1 MDDMK
6 APKFKA
12 VKTSEG
18 WRLNVPAALSPHGKR
33 SRRFFASRDE
43 AEGFAS
49 RLRSQL
55 AQHGNGARI
64 LPPAQADAAL
74 RAFAMLGEDSKP
86 ENLLDAVRDYVNRR
100 NTRLASVP
108 FEDAFKQFADAQ
120 PRSASYAQSLRQFQA
135 RLDVLH
141 GRMLSDITARDIEDA
156 MADFPPTVFNYG
168 LRILGGL
175 FNYGRKR
182 DLCAT
187 NPIEKLDRK
196 KLPPKEVEIYSSAQ
210 VAALLDAADPSL
222 IPWLCVCMFAGLRAS
237 EARKMTWGDFDFAE
251 NFIRVGAVVSK
262 THRPRAIPMEE
273 NLRAWLLPYRRED
286 SALIAPQGL
295 NVLRSQLRA
304 AHQASGVRQI
314 KHGPRHS
321 YASYL
326 LARDGSVDALLL
338 NMGHEDAATL
348 FRHYHRVTT
357 ARAAKTFWSIRPMTH
372 KAARKIVAMTAAR

>member
-1 MDDMK
+1 MK
-6 APKFKA
+6 APKFKP
-12 VKTSEG
+12 VRTFKG
-18 WRLNVPAALSPHGKR
+18 WRLNIPAALSVDGKR
-33 SRRFFASRDE
+33 SRRFFKSRDE

-49 RLRSQL
+49 KLRMRVS
-55 AQHGNGARI
+55 QHGTGTQI
-64 LPPAQADAAL
+64 LPPAQTDAAV
-74 RAFAMLGEDSKP
+74 RAFAMLDEDAAP
-86 ENLLDAVRDYVNRR
+86 ETLLDAVREYVNRH

-141 GRMLSDITARDIEDA
+141 GRMLCDITARDIEDA
-156 MADFPPTVFNYG
+156 MTDFPPSVFNYG

-182 DLCAT
+182 DLCAG
-187 NPIEKLDRK
+187 NPIQKLDRK
-196 KLPPKEVEIYSSAQ
+196 KLPPKEVEIYSPAE
-210 VAALLDAADPSL
+210 VAALLKASDPSL
-222 IPWLCVCMFAGLRAS
+222 IPWLATCMFAGLRAS

-251 NFIRVGAVVSK
+251 NFIRVRAAVSK
-262 THRPRAIPMEE
+262 THRPRAIPMES
-273 NLRAWLLPYRRED
+273 NLRGWLVPYRRED
-286 SALIAPQGL
+286 SAPIAPQGL

-304 AHQASGVRQI
+304 AHQASNVRQI

-338 NMGHEDAATL
+338 NMGHEDAATT
-348 FRHYHRVTT
+348 FRHYHRV
-357 ARAAKTFWSIRPMTH
+357 ASQRAAKTFWSIRPSEPV
-372 KAARKIVAMTAAR
+372 ADGKIVAMAAR